1 MNPMQMLQGMRNP
14 QQFLQQMMGNNSVMS
29 NPMARNAM
37 QMAQKGDSAADK
49 DAKMKELEKY
59 MKSLSEDV
67 TELFS
72 GMSPEEKQLTKTK
85 LTTLVTKM

>member
-37 QMAQKGDSAADK
+37 QMAQKGDSKAIEVQNSNLIAVRE
-49 DAKMKELEKY
+49 A
-59 MKSLSEDV
+59 
-67 TELFS
+67 
-72 GMSPEEKQLTKTK
+72 
-85 LTTLVTKM
+85 

>member
-1 MNPMQMLQGMRNP
+1 MHN
-14 QQFLQQMMGNNSVMS
+14 GNS
-29 NPMARNAM
+29 PE
-37 QMAQKGDSAADK
+37 DK